1 MNIISE
7 RNFWSISPLMRND
20 WKDLDILMNLAASYE
35 DVRFYVVN
43 GIGIGKNRFL
53 TVEMHL
59 KEQSE
64 IDKI

>member
-1 MNIISE
+1 
-7 RNFWSISPLMRND
+7 MRGD
-20 WKDLDILMNLAASYE
+20 WQDLDILINVAASYK
-35 DVRFYVVN
+35 DVRFYVVD

-64 IDKI
+64 IDKM